1 MTLNGERLP
10 FVLAFGDSLTAG
22 YGLARADSFAAQL
35 QHRLQA
41 EWPGARVRNAGVSGD
56 TTTDAL
62 ARLPRLLSSLSQR
75 PDLTIVQFGAN
86 DLLRGHPLELT
97 RANLDAVLRY
107 LERCG
112 IPVLLAQME
121 PPALLGPIGK
131 VCAAIYSELAA
142 KHGVALHPFFPPGVL
157 GNPSLTLRDR
167 LHPTAR
173 AVGLVAD
180 HMLPA
185 VATALRWISARAAA

>member
-1 MTLNGERLP
+1 
-10 FVLAFGDSLTAG
+10 V
-22 YGLARADSFAAQL
+22 
-35 QHRLQA
+35 
-41 EWPGARVRNAGVSGD
+41 VRNAGVSGD

-62 ARLPRLLSSLSQR
+62 ARLPRLLSSLAQR

-86 DLLRGHPLELT
+86 DLLRGHPLERT
-97 RANLDAVLRY
+97 RANLDAVLRE

-142 KHGVALHPFFPPGVL
+142 KHGAALHPFFPPGVL

-167 LHPTAR
+167 LHPNAR

-185 VATALRWISARAAA
+185 VAAGLHRISASAAA

>member
-1 MTLNGERLP
+1 MTPAGERPPLI
-10 FVLAFGDSLTAG
+10 LAFGDSLTAG
-22 YGLARADSFAAQL
+22 YGLGHSESFAAQL
-35 QHRLQA
+35 QHRLVA
-41 EWPGARVRNAGVSGD
+41 RWPGAVVRNAGVSGD
-56 TTTDAL
+56 TTTDAR
-62 ARLPRLLSSLSQR
+62 ARLPRLLSSLTQR

-86 DLLRGHPLELT
+86 DLLRGHRLDRT
-97 RANLDAVLRY
+97 RANLDAILSE
-107 LERCG
+107 LERCH

-131 VCAAIYSELAA
+131 LCAALYTELAA
-142 KHGVALHPFFPPGVL
+142 KHAVALHPFFPPGVL
-157 GNPSLTLRDR
+157 GNPAMTLRDR

-185 VATALRWISARAAA
+185 VYAALRRSSGSAAG